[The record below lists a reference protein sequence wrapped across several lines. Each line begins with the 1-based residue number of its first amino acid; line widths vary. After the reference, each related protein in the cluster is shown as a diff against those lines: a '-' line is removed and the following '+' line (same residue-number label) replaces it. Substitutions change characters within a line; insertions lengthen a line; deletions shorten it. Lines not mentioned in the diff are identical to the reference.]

1 MNNECW
7 LWTREVEIPSEK
19 GAGEDVVTDV
29 LTRLQQ
35 YEWGERDIFAV
46 HLSLEEALVNAI
58 KHGNGFDAAKAVRVV
73 CKVSDERIRIVV
85 TDEGDGFDPDAV
97 PDPTEE
103 ENLER
108 PCGRGVH
115 LMRNFM
121 SEVHFNAA
129 GNSVVMEKKRAT

>member
-1 MNNECW
+1 MTKECW
-7 LWTREVEIPSEK
+7 LWTRKVEIPSEK
-19 GAGEDVVTDV
+19 GAGEQVVQEV
-29 LTRLQQ
+29 LAQLQQ
-35 YEWGERDIFAV
+35 YKWDERDIFAV

-58 KHGNGFDAAKAVRVV
+58 KHGNGFNVAKAVRVV
-73 CKVSDERIRIVV
+73 CNVSQDRIRIVI
-85 TDEGDGFDPDAV
+85 TDEGEGFDPEAV

-121 SEVHFNAA
+121 SEVQFNAA
-129 GNSVVMEKKRAT
+129 GNSVVMEKERAT